1 MQIFFHPEQLK
12 HRPLSYYSRGKMRQP
27 QEKPER
33 MYELLKAAEEMSLT
47 VDTAQDFGTAPI
59 LDIHTPGY
67 INFLKNAYQ
76 EWKALPEDWGDEVLS
91 NIFIREN
98 NREIGVLAKA
108 AKYLADGSAP
118 IGQDT
123 WTSVYWSAQTAL
135 SCADALVKSNE
146 DLMIGLTR
154 PAGHH
159 ARKDGAGGFCYINNA
174 AVIAQYLRQHYKRVA
189 IIDTDMHHGQGIQ
202 EIFYERSDVLYV
214 SVHGDPTNFYPVVA
228 GFADEYGEGA
238 GYGYNKN
245 FPMPH
250 QSSEE
255 AFFKYLDQAID
266 FVKLYQPDVVVHVMG
281 FDVYVDDP
289 QAKCSV
295 STSGFKTVA
304 EKIKSLGAPTVSLI
318 EGGYCIEK
326 LGDNFKSFMS
336 GFGLSEKT
344 SEVSVLKKA
353 ELQEF

>member
-12 HRPLSYYSRGKMRQP
+12 HCPQSYYSRGKMRQP

-33 MYELLKAAEEMSLT
+33 MHELLKAIEQLSLE
-47 VDTAQDFGTAPI
+47 VNTAQDFGTKPI
-59 LDIHTPGY
+59 LGVHTLGY
-67 INFLKNAYQ
+67 INFLKNAYH
-76 EWKALPEDWGDEVLS
+76 EWKQLPEDWGDEVLS

-98 NREIGVLAKA
+98 NREIGILAKA

-118 IGQDT
+118 IGEHT

-135 SCADALVKSNE
+135 SCANALIQGE
-146 DLMIGLTR
+146 HDLFIGLTR

-174 AVIAQYLRQHYKRVA
+174 AMIAQYLRQHFSRIA

-202 EIFYERSDVLYV
+202 EIFYDRSDVLYT

-228 GFADEYGEGA
+228 GFADEYGTGT

-250 QSSEE
+250 GSSEE
-255 AFFKYLDQAID
+255 TFFNYVDQAVEV
-266 FVKLYQPDVVVHVMG
+266 VKLYQPDIVIHVMG

-295 STSGFKTVA
+295 STDGFAHVA
-304 EKIKSLGAPTVSLI
+304 EKIKSIGVPTISLI

-326 LGDNFKSFMS
+326 LGDNFKSFLK
-336 GFGLSEKT
+336 GFE
-344 SEVSVLKKA
+344 
-353 ELQEF
+353 

>member
-12 HRPLSYYSRGKMRQP
+12 HCPQSYYSRGKMRQP

-33 MYELLKAAEEMSLT
+33 MHELLKATKQLSLT
-47 VDTAQDFGTAPI
+47 VETAKDFGTKPL
-59 LDIHTPGY
+59 LDVHTPGY
-67 INFLKNAYQ
+67 IDFLKNAYS
-76 EWKALPEDWGDEVLS
+76 EWKQLPEDWGDEVLS
-91 NIFIREN
+91 NVFIREN
-98 NREIGVLAKA
+98 NREIGILAKA

-123 WTSVYWSAQTAL
+123 WTSAYWSAQTAL
-135 SCADALVKSNE
+135 SCADALLSHNQQCV
-146 DLMIGLTR
+146 IGLTR

-174 AVIAQYLRQHYKRVA
+174 AVIAQYLRQHFKRIA

-202 EIFYERSDVLYV
+202 EIFYDRSDVLYA

-228 GFADEYGEGA
+228 GFADEYGVGS

-250 QSSEE
+250 GSSEE
-255 AFFKYLDQAID
+255 TFFKFLDQAVD
-266 FVKLYQPDVVVHVMG
+266 YVQMYQPDIVIHVMG

-295 STSGFKTVA
+295 STAGFSKVA
-304 EKIKSLGAPTVSLI
+304 EKIKSIGVPTISLI

-326 LGDNFKSFMS
+326 LGENFKSFLK
-336 GFGLSEKT
+336 GFGIQSI
-344 SEVSVLKKA
+344 SHHRVNQQQVLA
-353 ELQEF
+353 EL